1 MALIIL
7 LLMFHLKICS
17 DIMKLHQYL
26 LFHVLIGTMPL
37 SSAPEVQSKNELF
50 PVFGIT
56 LGVTSECELKKI
68 GDKDEDSNYYIV
80 RGQKFW
86 VEEGKFDRMYLTKP
100 SEMPLKWRNLNFSW
114 YNTYDE
120 WLEAL
125 EKLGFEVC
133 VSQSPTIREY
143 RGADSFFAEL
153 NAKQFGATPVA
164 LKLSFKY
171 SDKTSTD
178 HEGTLYSIRVT
189 QPK

>member
-1 MALIIL
+1 
-7 LLMFHLKICS
+7 
-17 DIMKLHQYL
+17 MKLHHL
-26 LFHVLIGTMPL
+26 LLIPVLFGTMPVTTF
-37 SSAPEVQSKNELF
+37 SEVQSQNELF

-56 LGVTSECELKKI
+56 LGVTSECELSKI
-68 GDKDEDSNYYIV
+68 GEKDKDSDYFIV

-86 VEEGKFDRMYLTKP
+86 VKEGKFDHMYLTKP

-133 VSQSPTIREY
+133 VTQSPTIKEY
-143 RGADSFFAEL
+143 RGADSFFAEI
-153 NAKQFGATPVA
+153 NAKQFGTTPVA

-178 HEGTLYSIRVT
+178 QQGTLYSIRVT